1 MSNPQ
6 QSALHPAGPDA
17 EVIAQLAWVL
27 TGGATVALIG
37 VMVLCV
43 MGLRGRRVV
52 HPRWWLWGGGVV
64 LPVLV
69 LSSLLAFSTWRSAQ
83 LSMPSSQHAV
93 KIAVVARLW
102 WWEVRYT
109 DPAGGP
115 DIVLANE
122 IRLPVGQ
129 PVYLGLSS
137 ADVIHSFWVPA
148 LAGKVDMVPG
158 RLHGMTLQADRAGVY
173 RAQCAEYCGEQH
185 ARMALHVVAQSPDEF
200 RAWLAQQA
208 APARTAGLTGQVAA
222 GQRAF
227 AQQRCGACHTVRSV
241 SDTAQ
246 ATGAASGISVTGVT
260 GDTGGIRGAS
270 GTSGTLDTDRTVVG
284 EGGLGPDL
292 THIGSRLYL
301 GAGTV
306 RNGRGALAAWIANP
320 HSVKPGVRMPASADM
335 DQDTLQALAAYLEQ
349 LK

>member
-1 MSNPQ
+1 MSAPQ

-27 TGGATVALIG
+27 TGGAALVFVG
-37 VMVLCV
+37 VMLLCV
-43 MGLRGRRVV
+43 MGLRARRVV
-52 HPRWWLWGGGVV
+52 HVRWWLWGGGVA

-69 LSSLLAFSTWRSAQ
+69 LSALLAFSTWRSAQ
-83 LSMPSSQHAV
+83 LSELSSRHAV

-137 ADVIHSFWVPA
+137 ADVIHSFWLPA

-158 RLHGMTLQADRAGVY
+158 RVHGLTLRADRPGVY

-185 ARMALHVVAQSPDEF
+185 ARMALHVVAQSEQDF
-200 RAWLAQQA
+200 KAWLAAQA
-208 APARTAGLTGQVAA
+208 GPALAAMTGQAIAGDVAQVGA
-222 GQRAF
+222 GRRAF
-227 AQQRCGACHTVRSV
+227 EQQRCGACHVVRGV
-241 SDTAQ
+241 SE
-246 ATGAASGISVTGVT
+246 GVA
-260 GDTGGIRGAS
+260 GLPA
-270 GTSGTLDTDRTVVG
+270 G
-284 EGGLGPDL
+284 EGGIGPDL
-292 THIGSRLYL
+292 THVGSRLYI
-301 GAGTV
+301 GAGTL
-306 RNGRGALAAWIANP
+306 RNDRGALAAWVANP
-320 HSVKPGVRMPASADM
+320 HGFKPGVRMPASADM
-335 DQDTLQALAAYLEQ
+335 DGATLQALAAYLEQ